1 MWMEEARQKIVYT
14 LLFYLHKAQ
23 KERKLTHAVSNQ
35 NIGYH
40 CIGGGKEWELVTD
53 REKMFL
59 VIRNI
64 CFLI

>member
-1 MWMEEARQKIVYT
+1 MEEARHKIVYT

-40 CIGGGKEWELVTD
+40 CVWWWERMRVTE
-53 REKMFL
+53 RK
-59 VIRNI
+59 
-64 CFLI
+64 CFWLLEIFVS